1 MAATPAQRAANRLNA
16 AKPTGPKSTEGKD
29 AARRNAL
36 KHGLTGAGVI
46 LPGED
51 AQEVTIREAA
61 FRDQL
66 VDEGDALGGALVRQM
81 AIATIRVERAFR
93 QETATAGARMRK
105 AGEVF
110 DDDRLVRAQE
120 VLRDIAID
128 PVTIRRRLLVAPEGV
143 DALIVRLRALRTRT
157 ESTRFVAWE
166 DEEGK
171 ELDQI
176 LGNRPGQVPLSR
188 AGMLTRGI
196 AFDHWLGLDPAEFA
210 GMEFEPRLYWA
221 IGEVQKIIDAEI
233 QFLQAHRASLDT
245 TRRDQDRAEAA
256 ERQLLDLSKDGIAL
270 RRYAGAAERSMLKML
285 QELRLARAEGQE
297 RAITASLKAEASHC
311 RNLVNDTSIGLDRLV
326 CHGIGTPTPCAADQ
340 PEPHGVGVPIPWHPE
355 NYQSKDRLDATI
367 PGVTRLKTIE
377 VVAKS
382 QVEAELGSFCSEPR
396 DRSRLGSRSLIESLS
411 ADSGVSFAPIAIGR
425 APTRPG
431 PVGS

>member
-16 AKPTGPKSTEGKD
+16 QRSTGPKSVEGKE
-29 AARRNAL
+29 AARRNSL
-36 KHGLTGAGVI
+36 KHGLTGGGVVI
-46 LPGED
+46 PGED
-51 AQEVTIREAA
+51 EGEVAIREAA

-93 QETATAGARMRK
+93 YETATAAERMRK

-120 VLRDIAID
+120 VLGGIAID

-143 DALIVRLRALRTRT
+143 DALIVRLRALRVKT

-171 ELDQI
+171 ELEQI

-188 AGMLTRGI
+188 SALLTRGI

-210 GMEFEPRLYWA
+210 EMEFEPRLYWA

-233 QFLQAHRASLDT
+233 QSLQAHKATLDT
-245 TRRDQDRAEAA
+245 TRREQDRAEAA

-297 RAITASLKAEASHC
+297 RAINATLKAEAS
-311 RNLVNDTSIGLDRLV
+311 R
-326 CHGIGTPTPCAADQ
+326 P
-340 PEPHGVGVPIPWHPE
+340 
-355 NYQSKDRLDATI
+355 
-367 PGVTRLKTIE
+367 KTIE
-377 VVAKS
+377 ILPKE
-382 QVEAELGSFCSEPR
+382 QVKEKLGSFCTVPPGAPRSSSRELLEPSI
-396 DRSRLGSRSLIESLS
+396 DE
-411 ADSGVSFAPIAIGR
+411 SGVSFVPITMGR
-425 APTRPG
+425 RPDQ
-431 PVGS
+431 PQPSRS

>member
-1 MAATPAQRAANRLNA
+1 MATPAQMAANRANA
-16 AKPTGPKSTEGKD
+16 MRSTGPKSPEGKD
-29 AARRNAL
+29 AARRNSL
-36 KHGLTGAGVI
+36 KHGLTGGGVV
-46 LPGED
+46 LPCED
-51 AQEVTIREAA
+51 EQEVTIREAA

-66 VDEGDALGGALVRQM
+66 IDAGDALGGALVRQM

-93 QETATAGARMRK
+93 HETATAGARMRK

-120 VLRDIAID
+120 VLGDIAID

-171 ELDQI
+171 VLDQI

-188 AGMLTRGI
+188 SALLTRGI

-210 GMEFEPRLYWA
+210 EMEFEPRFYWA

-233 QFLQAHRASLDT
+233 QSLQAHRATLDT

-285 QELRLARAEGQE
+285 GELRLARAEAQE
-297 RAITASLKAEASHC
+297 KAVAATLKAE
-311 RNLVNDTSIGLDRLV
+311 VT
-326 CHGIGTPTPCAADQ
+326 Q
-340 PEPHGVGVPIPWHPE
+340 PK
-355 NYQSKDRLDATI
+355 S
-367 PGVTRLKTIE
+367 IE
-377 VVAKS
+377 VLAKS
-382 QVEAELGSFCSEPR
+382 QVETELGGFALKPL
-396 DRSRLGSRSLIESLS
+396 LGQ
-411 ADSGVSFAPIAIGR
+411 GVLGR
-425 APTRPG
+425 RG
-431 PVGS
+431 EF